1 MNIELVIEKLST
13 NGTEQLDRSYVK
25 QLKAYCKSLS
35 SNQGEGYNYL
45 GRLVLHQLEKHHA
58 QIRYGSLLIIEY
70 LFERSHQFRLFICD
84 NLNAFF
90 ELCIDIKGFRY
101 ATTFDDHFE
110 VEDEEDAANINRRSK
125 SKKSLQPIVWAKRL
139 RAKALECF
147 QYWHR
152 EFGKGYST
160 LKNGY
165 RFLQSKGA
173 IESSRNYGA
182 GSASTFT
189 RPIQSQTAHSDQR
202 FIGKKL

>member
-13 NGTEQLDRSYVK
+13 NGTEELDPSYVK
-25 QLKAYCKSLS
+25 QLKAYCKSLP
-35 SNQGEGYNYL
+35 SNQCEGYNHL
-45 GRLVLHQLEKHHA
+45 GRLVLHQLEKEHA

-90 ELCIDIKGFRY
+90 ELCINIKGFRY

-110 VEDEEDAANINRRSK
+110 VEDEGDAANFNRRSK
-125 SKKSLQPIVWAKRL
+125 SKNSLQPIVWAKKL
-139 RAKALECF
+139 NAKALECF
-147 QYWHR
+147 QYWHN
-152 EFGKGYST
+152 EFGNGYST

-173 IESSRNYGA
+173 IESARNYGS
-182 GSASTFT
+182 GSASTST
-189 RPIQSQTAHSDQR
+189 QSQTAHSDQR
-202 FIGKKL
+202 FIVKKL